1 MITLKE
7 WAEFNHP
14 VNNQGDV
21 IVAILPHE
29 SYNTDDRLLY
39 SLMRLDNAVALFGD
53 LELRKF
59 SVGTIP
65 HGSLGMHSTIKVVL
79 WTKEEQSNA

>member
-7 WAEFNHP
+7 WAEFNRP

-21 IVAILPHE
+21 IVRIFKHG
-29 SYNTDDRLLY
+29 SYTINDQVLC

-65 HGSLGMHSTIKVVL
+65 HETLETYSTIKVVL
-79 WTKEEQSNA
+79 WAKENVI

>member
-1 MITLKE
+1 MLTLKE
-7 WAEFNHP
+7 WAEFNGP

-21 IVAILPHE
+21 IVAILKHG

-39 SLMRLDNAVALFGD
+39 SLMRLDDAVALFGD

-65 HGSLGMHSTIKVVL
+65 DEVLGMYNTIKVVL
-79 WTKEEQSNA
+79 WTKE